1 MVSSGEIAKKSI
13 MLHKK
18 LKGTILLGK
27 KSRNLSIKEI
37 QLIYTPGVA
46 AVSKEVFDHPEEKF
60 VLTSKRNNVAIVTD
74 GTRILGLGNIGPYA
88 AMPVME
94 GKAILYKQYAGITAF
109 PICLGTTN
117 KKEIIQTIAAIEPVF
132 GAINLEDIE
141 SPKVL
146 EISKELQEKIPIPVF
161 HDDRHGTSVVALAA
175 LVNSLS
181 LVKKQL
187 STVKIIVAGAGSA
200 GVGITELLRF
210 AGCKNL
216 IVVDSTGAIYKG
228 RRKNMNQYKNEIAAH
243 TNPKREKGS
252 LEDVTKNADVFI
264 GVSGISNLVTE
275 NTIKT
280 MKKDAIVFAL
290 TNPEPEIYPPMAKKA
305 GARIVA
311 TGSYQFNNRVNNAL
325 VFPYLMRAILDHGI
339 QKIDTKI
346 LYAAAIAVANTIPR
360 KQLHYD
366 NIIPNVGNKKLQQN
380 ISKALK
386 RFYKK

>member
-18 LKGTILLGK
+18 LRGTILLGK

-46 AVSKEVFDHPEEKF
+46 AVSKEVFDHPEKKF

>member
-1 MVSSGEIAKKSI
+1 MTSSGDIAKKSI

-46 AVSKEVFDHPEEKF
+46 AVSKEVFDHPEKKF

-109 PICLGTTN
+109 PICLGTTD
-117 KKEIIQTIAAIEPVF
+117 KKEIIQTITAIEPVF

-146 EISKELQEKIPIPVF
+146 EISRELQEKIPIPVF

-175 LVNSLS
+175 LVNSLTI
-181 LVKKQL
+181 LKKQL
-187 STVKIIVAGAGSA
+187 KSVKIIVAGAGSA
-200 GVGITELLRF
+200 GVGITDLLRF
-210 AGCKNL
+210 AGCKNV

-228 RRKNMNQYKNEIAAH
+228 RRKNMNQYKDEIAVY
-243 TNPKREKGS
+243 TNPKRKKGS
-252 LEDVTKNADVFI
+252 LEDVMKSADVFI
-264 GVSGISNLVTE
+264 GVSGISNLITGK
-275 NTIKT
+275 TIKL
-280 MKKDAIVFAL
+280 MNKDPIVFAL
-290 TNPEPEIYPPMAKKA
+290 TNPEPEIDPIMAKKA

-339 QKIDTKI
+339 PRIDTKI
-346 LYAAAIAVANTIPR
+346 LYVTAIAVANTIPR
-360 KQLHYD
+360 KQLHYE

-380 ISKALK
+380 ISRALK
-386 RFYKK
+386 KFYKK

>member
-1 MVSSGEIAKKSI
+1 MVSSSEIAKKSI

-46 AVSKEVFDHPEEKF
+46 AVSKEVFDHPEKKF